1 MADKD
6 RKYCLVLYPEDLSHM
21 DSLRMIRE
29 NGYEYAAILH
39 DRDIWLE
46 TDPNFDPA
54 NHAHGE
60 LKKPHYH
67 VVLKFNIQRHRTA
80 VAKELGIAP
89 NYLEDC
95 RNLNRS
101 LSYLVHKNYPDKFQ
115 YSIDEVEGPLVKL
128 LQKILD
134 DRTEDDR
141 VQQLFSII
149 DAAGYLELRDV
160 IDLACENQLY
170 GELRRMGS
178 WVLHLIADHNAKIA
192 MDENECVRRKD
203 AQEWADG
210 IWSSP
215 Y

>member
-6 RKYCLVLYPEDLSHM
+6 RKFCIVLYPEDATHLEA
-21 DSLRMIRE
+21 LQKLRE

-39 DRDIWLE
+39 DRDTWSE
-46 TDPNFDPA
+46 NEPTFDPTK
-54 NHAHGE
+54 HIVGE
-60 LKKPHYH
+60 KKKPHFH

-80 VAKELGIAP
+80 VAKELGLAP

-101 LSYLVHKNYPDKFQ
+101 LTYLVHKNYPEKFQ
-115 YSIDEVEGPLVKL
+115 YSIDDVEGSLVKQ
-128 LQKILD
+128 LQKLLD
-134 DRTEDDR
+134 DKTEDER
-141 VQQLFSII
+141 VQQLLSLI
-149 DAAGYLELRDV
+149 DSSGYLEIRDV

-178 WVLHLIADHNAKIA
+178 WVQWILHAHNSDLA
-192 MDENECVRRKD
+192 MGENESNRRKE
-203 AQEWADG
+203 AQDWADG